1 MPEWKG
7 PVRQLDAFRYEI
19 PRSYKPAMRTDGL
32 MFVDEKML
40 PSVLQDNAPEQVANA
55 ATMPGIVGK
64 AMAMPDIHWG
74 YGFPIGGVAAF
85 DMDEGVISPGSIGFD
100 VNCLDKASHVLTEH
114 GYRLPISDFAT
125 RWRTT
130 RVASVN
136 PSHRTLSTEIA
147 AFMRFR
153 ADMAYRVHTATGV
166 EITATHPETETP
178 IIQTDSAEVSTV
190 VNSTEALVL
199 PLTLARG
206 LRNPMT
212 FSGAFRR
219 VLEGDEGTLSDEQ
232 PDCGRVVAQNLM
244 AKREPQSVLPTVWNR
259 VPRNSSVGED

>member
-1 MPEWKG
+1 MA
-7 PVRQLDAFRYEI
+7 PVLILVPGLLPGQADRGAITGVVPDPSGAAI
-19 PRSYKPAMRTDGL
+19 P
-32 MFVDEKML
+32 
-40 PSVLQDNAPEQVANA
+40 
-55 ATMPGIVGK
+55 
-64 AMAMPDIHWG
+64 
-74 YGFPIGGVAAF
+74 
-85 DMDEGVISPGSIGFD
+85 
-100 VNCLDKASHVLTEH
+100 
-114 GYRLPISDFAT
+114 
-125 RWRTT
+125 
-130 RVASVN
+130 
-136 PSHRTLSTEIA
+136 
-147 AFMRFR
+147 
-153 ADMAYRVHTATGV
+153 GV